1 MHYNACRSCRVM
13 PREAV
18 RKSAPVSS
26 GCGCSDRVD
35 NTGIYTHADHLP
47 LTMAYVPC
55 QQFSTVCENTALRKE
70 LLKEYAARFGP
81 LTLDSDSENCRQCWD
96 WVMQPW
102 PWEGVC

>member
-1 MHYNACRSCRVM
+1 MKNPRSCSQAELFSMINQVSF
-13 PREAV
+13 AV
-18 RKSAPVSS
+18 N
-26 GCGCSDRVD
+26 DMTLYLD
-35 NTGIYTHADHLP
+35 THPDDDDA
-47 LTMAYVPC
+47 MAY
-55 QQFSTVCENTALRKE
+55 FCENTVLRKE

>member
-1 MHYNACRSCRVM
+1 MKNPRSCSQAELFSMINQVSF
-13 PREAV
+13 AV
-18 RKSAPVSS
+18 N
-26 GCGCSDRVD
+26 DMTLYLD
-35 NTGIYTHADHLP
+35 THPDDDDA
-47 LTMAYVPC
+47 MAY
-55 QQFSTVCENTALRKE
+55 FCENIALRKE

>member
-1 MHYNACRSCRVM
+1 MKNPRSCSQAELLSMINQVSF
-13 PREAV
+13 AV
-18 RKSAPVSS
+18 N
-26 GCGCSDRVD
+26 DMTLYLD
-35 NTGIYTHADHLP
+35 THPDDDDA
-47 LTMAYVPC
+47 MAY
-55 QQFSTVCENTALRKE
+55 FCENTALRKE

>member
-1 MHYNACRSCRVM
+1 MENYRMNYNACRSCRVM

-55 QQFSTVCENTALRKE
+55 QQFSTVFDLCKAFPMGTIFPE
-70 LLKEYAARFGP
+70 LCKPFCGKR
-81 LTLDSDSENCRQCWD
+81 
-96 WVMQPW
+96 
-102 PWEGVC
+102 GVRR